1 MCGIAGYI
9 GKFPPDL
16 DHLKQTSKI
25 LDHRGPNGEGFYAH
39 KFQDNH
45 VALVH
50 RRLSI
55 IDLDDRSNQP
65 FIYNGTV
72 LVFNGEIYNYLEIRR
87 NLEEIGH
94 IFKTKGDTE
103 VLIHALCEWGQN
115 ALDKLE
121 GMWAFAWYNEK
132 QGTLILSRDRFAEKP
147 LYIWQK
153 SDGLY
158 FSS

>member
-9 GKFPPDL
+9 GKFPPNFNN
-16 DHLKQTSKI
+16 LKRTSKI
-25 LDHRGPNGEGFYAH
+25 LNHRGPNGEGFYAH

-72 LVFNGEIYNYLEIRR
+72 LVFNGEIYNYLE
-87 NLEEIGH
+87 LKKE
-94 IFKTKGDTE
+94 
-103 VLIHALCEWGQN
+103 
-115 ALDKLE
+115 
-121 GMWAFAWYNEK
+121 Y
-132 QGTLILSRDRFAEKP
+132 
-147 LYIWQK
+147 
-153 SDGLY
+153 
-158 FSS
+158 